1 MAKSVKTI
9 GVLTSGG
16 DAPGMNAAIR
26 AVVRGA
32 INKGLKVK
40 GIMRGYAGLLDE
52 EIVDMDTTSVSDII
66 NRGGGNVLIRVY
78 NRLPNEE
85 IDYES
90 DVEVHTDGKSYTVP
104 AGTQIRLKPG
114 ESIFVYQ
121 GLYHDFSV
129 EPGTGPVLLGEVSQ
143 CNDDNTDNRFNPPV
157 GRFPKIEEDEP
168 PYRLLCNEYPAA
180 KD

>member
-66 NRGGGNVLIRVY
+66 NRGGGNILIRVY
-78 NRLPNEE
+78 NSLSDES
-85 IDYES
+85 IDKES
-90 DVEVHTDGKSYTVP
+90 DVTVHCDGRTYTVP
-104 AGTQIRLKPG
+104 AGTQVKLTPG
-114 ESIFVYQ
+114 ESIHIQQYM
-121 GLYHDFSV
+121 YHDFEV
-129 EPGTGPVLLGEVSQ
+129 EPDRKSVV
-143 CNDDNTDNRFNPPV
+143 
-157 GRFPKIEEDEP
+157 
-168 PYRLLCNEYPAA
+168 
-180 KD
+180 